1 VLLALVVI
9 LFLGRRFA
17 SLGAGMVDQGALDLG
32 DWLLLGIVPLCAVAV
47 AMVTARLTVMRTL
60 RKML

>member
-1 VLLALVVI
+1 
-9 LFLGRRFA
+9 
-17 SLGAGMVDQGALDLG
+17 MVDRGALDLV
-32 DWLLLGIVPLCAVAV
+32 DWLLLGIVPLAAVAV